1 MTSGKPFTL
10 SVLFWF
16 LHANCSKFF
25 QCAGRNSFGFRKK
38 QVITSRHSSKIPN
51 TGCRCG
57 GGEFEKNICTCR
69 SVRSSRHEQ
78 GVRIHA
84 KVLLVLLEPLG
95 EKRPVWHLIFCVCVL
110 LLLIFLRTI
119 LETPAGIFSNCSSQK

>member
-1 MTSGKPFTL
+1 MPIVPSSSNVPAETR
-10 SVLFWF
+10 
-16 LHANCSKFF
+16 FF
-25 QCAGRNSFGFRKK
+25 PKKK

-95 EKRPVWHLIFCVCVL
+95 EKRPVWHLIFCVCLVVV
-110 LLLIFLRTI
+110 
-119 LETPAGIFSNCSSQK
+119 AYFSTHYT